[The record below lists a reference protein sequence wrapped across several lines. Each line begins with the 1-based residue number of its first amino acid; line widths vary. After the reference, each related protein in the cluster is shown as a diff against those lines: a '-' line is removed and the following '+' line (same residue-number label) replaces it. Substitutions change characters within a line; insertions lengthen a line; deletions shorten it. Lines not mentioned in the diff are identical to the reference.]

1 MKPLCKKATFFFVLT
16 VVVTLLEMF
25 FYAMFWI
32 NVDRDVMWFV
42 IIIPLTIII
51 IYQIIDIIYWICQPN
66 ILIYQYD
73 EGIVIK
79 RDLKIEYKL
88 IEKVYCKN
96 YLVKKRRGNYYRTE
110 LIGTIY
116 IKLKSGKLYRIQNV
130 WYPREAV
137 ALLSGIKKQKKFR

>member
-1 MKPLCKKATFFFVLT
+1 MKPLCKKDTSFFVLT

-25 FYAMFWI
+25 LYAMFWI
-32 NVDRDVMWFV
+32 NVARDVMWFV

-51 IYQIIDIIYWICQPN
+51 VYQIIEIIYWICQPS
-66 ILIYQYD
+66 ILIHQYD

-79 RDLKIEYKL
+79 RNLKIEYKL

-96 YLVKKRRGNYYRTE
+96 YLVKQKRSNYYRTE

-116 IKLKSGKLYRIQNV
+116 IKLKSGKLYKIKNV
-130 WYPREAV
+130 WRPRDAV
-137 ALLSGIKKQKKFR
+137 DLLSKIKKQKKFR